1 MTGMPQTKL
10 FRWVVMMK
18 KYVFSNNILFILYN
32 YLKKKKWWKLLLE
45 ILGINNGNI
54 DWGNYRRYDVTN
66 NTLESK

>member
-32 YLKKKKWWKLLLE
+32 YQKKKMMKIVAGDFRHKQ
-45 ILGINNGNI
+45 
-54 DWGNYRRYDVTN
+54 R
-66 NTLESK
+66 